1 MDDLE
6 TINRALQAKD
16 DLLTSRFTVPE
27 MPVTFLIE
35 AGRCGSTVLIQL
47 LGNAMRLGYVSRVLA
62 KYWLAPYCGCVMEKE
77 ILRQEEIAD
86 FDFRYQKTMGPHEP
100 NEWGWFWKHWLRL
113 GKGQYYCT
121 EPERIDGAGLC
132 RKLAAMESVKQAPLF
147 FDNVY
152 AKANLDTLRGI
163 IPNIL
168 VLRLRRDP
176 YYVCNSHLN
185 ARLKC
190 MATSAAAKATHPEA
204 WPRSNG
210 WRTPSSRSSSR
221 SNGSSRRSRKAWR
234 SFPPAISI
242 PWTTWTSSP
251 TRRERPKGS
260 PVSWNPT
267 APVWSGGGARF
278 PSGWRTRTIR
288 RSSSPNTRTAWID
301 ISTST
306 SVRRRSPE
314 WPCEE

>member
-1 MDDLE
+1 
-6 TINRALQAKD
+6 
-16 DLLTSRFTVPE
+16 
-27 MPVTFLIE
+27 
-35 AGRCGSTVLIQL
+35 
-47 LGNAMRLGYVSRVLA
+47 
-62 KYWLAPYCGCVMEKE
+62 
-77 ILRQEEIAD
+77 
-86 FDFRYQKTMGPHEP
+86 DFRYQKTMGPHEP

-190 MATSAAAKATHPEA
+190 YGNLRRRQGHPPRGMAEIERLEDPVEQIVVQIKRVIEEIEESLAKL
-204 WPRSNG
+204 
-210 WRTPSSRSSSR
+210 
-221 SNGSSRRSRKAWR
+221 
-234 SFPPAISI
+234 PAGHIHTVDYLDI
-242 PWTTWTSSP
+242 VAD
-251 TRRERPKGS
+251 PKGETERFAGFLES
-260 PVSWNPT
+260 H
-267 APVWSGGGARF
+267 GAR
-278 PSGWRTRTIR
+278 
-288 RSSSPNTRTAWID
+288 
-301 ISTST
+301 
-306 SVRRRSPE
+306 VERRRSALPE
-314 WPCEE
+314 RLENKNDQAVFVPEYKDRLDRYFDKHFGSAAVSRVAM